1 MLYLVK
7 TPNFIKRLFQNLT
20 WEINTSKKV
29 IYLTFDDGPTPKITN
44 WVLSEL
50 EKYNAKA
57 TFFCIGKNILNHPDV
72 FENIV
77 NKGHAVG
84 NHTNNHIN
92 SWKKQAKLYIEN
104 VNQAQKIID
113 PVLNDTNSVKL
124 FRPPYGKLTLSVTKK
139 LLKEDYKII
148 MWDVLS
154 GDFDQSISKEK
165 CLKNVIKNTTSGS
178 IIVFHDSVK
187 ASGKLQ
193 FSLPK
198 ILDHFSEKGF
208 SFEIIK

>member
-187 ASGKLQ
+187 ASKKLQ

-198 ILDHFSEKGF
+198 ILDYFSEKGF